1 MRMRTEQTGAASR
14 SIFVSSKKTMTT
26 LDKGII
32 HDRLRRAAGTLRA
45 LGIQRVALFGS
56 YVRGQQHPGSDIDL
70 LVDFE
75 DEAAET
81 FDHFMQVCD
90 LLEGLFTDYRVE
102 VVTRRSLSPYLGPT
116 ILREAEDV
124 RLAA

>member
-1 MRMRTEQTGAASR
+1 
-14 SIFVSSKKTMTT
+14 MTP
-26 LDKGII
+26 LDKAII
-32 HDRLRRAAGTLRA
+32 HDRLRRDAGALRA
-45 LGIQRVALFGS
+45 LGVQRVALFGS

-81 FDHFMQVCD
+81 FDHFMQLCD
-90 LLEGLFTDYRVE
+90 RLDALFAGHRVE

-116 ILREAEDV
+116 ILQEAEDV